1 MLPGAF
7 RFSWSYNPRLK
18 QFIMLGLDSNPAYRL
33 SCPATDPTVGDSDQA
48 FIYLTATADLPNG
61 RFTVITAPTC
71 LVRINWFNRW
81 GKSWPTN
88 VGAAYPSLL
97 DPASPTLRPD
107 GATDLN
113 FQYSGAQPYLYYTRL
128 NAYRATGNLNNRD
141 VVRWKLSVG
150 PATVSP

>member
-1 MLPGAF
+1 MA
-7 RFSWSYNPRLK
+7 
-18 QFIMLGLDSNPAYRL
+18 A
-33 SCPATDPTVGDSDQA
+33 ATQDAAGKDV
-48 FIYLTATADLPNG
+48 
-61 RFTVITAPTC
+61 
-71 LVRINWFNRW
+71 NWFNRW

-128 NAYRATGNLNNRD
+128 NAYRATGNLNDRD